1 MTDNTET
8 QVQGEEKYG
17 DRTYTARVKWFNRTA
32 GWGFASLTKSAEE
45 HDNDDIF
52 VHWKSLD
59 VGNEQYKYLVNGE
72 YIHLKINYTPDGQHS
87 YQASNVTGV
96 DGGQLM
102 CETRNQENET
112 RRDGEGDQ
120 ESQPRQ
126 RGGGQRRP
134 RGMQTR
140 GPREARDGEVWQLV
154 QGGGTEGGRGRGQ
167 NRQRFNRDRNREQEH
182 ERE

>member
-17 DRTYTARVKWFNRTA
+17 ERMYTARVKWFNRTA

-45 HDNDDIF
+45 HENDDIF

-102 CETRNQENET
+102 CETRNQENQS

-126 RGGGQRRP
+126 QRGGQRRP

-140 GPREARDGEVWQLV
+140 GPREAREGEVWQLV
-154 QGGGTEGGRGRGQ
+154 QGGVNGGGGGRGQ

>member
-102 CETRNQENET
+102 CETRNQENES

-126 RGGGQRRP
+126 QRGGQRRP

-140 GPREARDGEVWQLV
+140 EAREGEVWQLV
-154 QGGGTEGGRGRGQ
+154 QGGVNGGGGGRGQ

>member
-1 MTDNTET
+1 MSDNTET

-17 DRTYTARVKWFNRTA
+17 ERTYTARVKWFNRTA

-45 HDNDDIF
+45 HEGDDIF

-72 YIHLKINYTPDGQHS
+72 YVNLKINYTPEGQHS

-96 DGGQLM
+96 DGGLLM
-102 CETRNQENET
+102 CETRNQENES
-112 RRDGEGDQ
+112 RRSASGDGDE
-120 ESQPRQ
+120 ESSRQ
-126 RGGGQRRP
+126 HRGGQRRP
-134 RGMQTR
+134 RGMQVR
-140 GPREARDGEVWQLV
+140 GPREGEVWQLV
-154 QGGGTEGGRGRGQ
+154 QGGSRSSRGGQ
-167 NRQRFNRDRNREQEH
+167 NRQRFNRDRNGEREQEQ

>member
-1 MTDNTET
+1 MSDNTET

-17 DRTYTARVKWFNRTA
+17 EQTYVARVKWFNRTA

-45 HDNDDIF
+45 HEGDDIF

-72 YIHLKINYTPDGQHS
+72 YVNLKINYTPDGQHS

-102 CETRNQENET
+102 CETRNQENES
-112 RRDGEGDQ
+112 RRGGDGDE

-126 RGGGQRRP
+126 RRIGQRRS
-134 RGMQTR
+134 RGMQVR
-140 GPREARDGEVWQLV
+140 GPREGEVWQLV
-154 QGGGTEGGRGRGQ
+154 HSGGRNSRGQ
-167 NRQRFNRDRNREQEH
+167 NRQRFNNGRGN
-182 ERE
+182 ERERE

>member
-17 DRTYTARVKWFNRTA
+17 QHTYIARVKWFNRTA
-32 GWGFASLTKSAEE
+32 GWGFVSLTKGAEGHE
-45 HDNDDIF
+45 NDDIF

-72 YIHLKINYTPDGQHS
+72 YVNIKINYTPEGKHS

-102 CETRNQENET
+102 CETRNQENES
-112 RRDGEGDQ
+112 RREGECEDEQ
-120 ESQPRQ
+120 ESQPRH
-126 RGGGQRRP
+126 RTGRRTH
-134 RGMQTR
+134 GMQSRGPR
-140 GPREARDGEVWQLV
+140 GPREAREGEVWQLV
-154 QGGGTEGGRGRGQ
+154 DGGSGRGRG
-167 NRQRFNRDRNREQEH
+167 NRSGRQRFNRDSEQV
-182 ERE
+182 